1 MESTQSDADE
11 TTAASGRYGTD
22 QAEATT
28 NTRHSRKRWKLASE
42 CGECGQPLEEW
53 EAGFCEGCYLQENN
67 GQKICRSALLD

>member
-53 EAGFCEGCYLQENN
+53 EAGVCEGCGTLWEQDEYKSFTAKN
-67 GQKICRSALLD
+67 